1 MPDPGRYEPYRVY
14 LMDVSY
20 FSGKLEA
27 YLRYKEIPFQRVEAG
42 TSELLDPIY
51 THTGLMK
58 VPVVECANGQW
69 LKDTT
74 PMLYWFD
81 RHYPRQPI
89 IPSDPYVHFLSKLVE
104 DYADEWLWRPALYY
118 RWMFPQD
125 FRLMGDRIAREVM
138 SNWPIPRLVGWYFGK
153 RQQAIQVRGEGV
165 RPHNE
170 EYVKNT
176 YLNNIKHLQSILDET
191 PYLLGE
197 HPTLVDFG
205 YFASMF
211 RHFGLDP
218 TPARIM
224 RERAPA
230 VYEWLARLW
239 NAKASR
245 HPGEQKIG
253 DFSHPGWDWI
263 FKDIGEVYL
272 PYLAAN
278 ALAWRE
284 QRKHFDYKVPA
295 VAFPK
300 LPVSQYR
307 VWCRG
312 ELQRAYAAL
321 PEAVRERVR
330 ARLQPAD
337 LDGALKQYGLIES
350 GLENEFHLP
359 LQRTP
364 KPARGLRR
372 LKLSITG
379 TPQDMPASD

>member
-1 MPDPGRYEPYRVY
+1 MSQFAPFRAYV
-14 LMDVSY
+14 MDVSY

-27 YLRYKEIPFQRVEAG
+27 LLRYKEIPYERIEAG
-42 TSELLDPIY
+42 VPELLDPVY

-74 PMLYWFD
+74 PMLHWFD
-81 RHYPRQPI
+81 QQYPQQPI
-89 IPSDPYVHFLSKLVE
+89 IPADSFTRFLSQLVE

-118 RWMFPQD
+118 RWRYRQD
-125 FRLMGDRIAREVM
+125 RRLLGDRIAREVM
-138 SNWPIPRLVGWYFGK
+138 HNWPLPKLLVGWYFAR
-153 RQQAIQVRGEGV
+153 RQMAVHVRGDGV
-165 RPHNE
+165 RKHNE
-170 EYVKNT
+170 EQVQNT
-176 YLNNIKHLQSILDET
+176 YLKNLDSLQSILQST
-191 PYLLGE
+191 PYLLGS

-205 YFASMF
+205 YSASMF

-224 RERAPA
+224 RQRAPA

-239 NAKASR
+239 NARVSR
-245 HPGEQKIG
+245 LPAQQQLE
-253 DFSHPGWDWI
+253 DFSHAGWDWVLS
-263 FKDIGEVYL
+263 DIAQVYL

-284 QRKHFDYKVPA
+284 GRKRFNLVLGNVTYPR
-295 VAFPK
+295 

-312 ELQRAYAAL
+312 ELQRTWAGL
-321 PEAVRERVR
+321 PESVRETVA
-330 ARLQPAD
+330 ARMPGD
-337 LDGALKQYGLIES
+337 IDALLRMYGLIES

-359 LQRTP
+359 LQRSA
-364 KPARGLRR
+364 KPARGLR
-372 LKLSITG
+372 KLQLMLQG
-379 TPQDMPASD
+379 TPQDMPGD